1 MDKQKLNSIY
11 GLHLEKDD
19 LVCTGDSFDSTT
31 AFLSGAILGY
41 CQSHKPEEV
50 AELFNDAFNILSYD
64 KACSIV
70 ACISGKMIIICSAK
84 EDV

>member
-11 GLHLEKDD
+11 GLHLDD
-19 LVCTGDSFDSTT
+19 TGN
-31 AFLSGAILGY
+31 FLSGAILGY

-50 AELFNDAFNILSYD
+50 AELFEPVFNILPYD
-64 KACSIV
+64 KACSIA
-70 ACISGKMIIICSAK
+70 ACITGKMLLICSAK